1 MSACCQEPASPR
13 SSTPQP
19 HNSRSMR
26 IDFASLQLFV
36 TACRRGSITA
46 AAAAHHIAASAVS
59 RRLAEMEAASG
70 VTLLERSKR
79 GVAPTAAGQA
89 LLARAEDMLR
99 LADRID
105 GDLADFSTGVRGTVR
120 LAANTSAV
128 TQYLPDDL
136 AGFGQAHPDVRI
148 ELRELVSGDIVA
160 AVSDGLSDLGIA
172 ASHVPMPGLQS
183 RPYRQDELVAVV
195 PSAHPLAGRA
205 AVRMADMADIDFIA
219 LQGESSLRN
228 LLQAE
233 AARLGGS
240 LAIRVEMLSFDA
252 IRRMVAAGLGITV
265 LPRGAVDPYLDRLA
279 VTALAI
285 EEVWATRQLMLIARD
300 FTGLSPAARALSQT
314 LAG

>member
-1 MSACCQEPASPR
+1 
-13 SSTPQP
+13 
-19 HNSRSMR
+19 
-26 IDFASLQLFV
+26 
-36 TACRRGSITA
+36 
-46 AAAAHHIAASAVS
+46 
-59 RRLAEMEAASG
+59 
-70 VTLLERSKR
+70 
-79 GVAPTAAGQA
+79 
-89 LLARAEDMLR
+89 MLR

-205 AVRMADMADIDFIA
+205 AVRMADMADLDFIA

-285 EEVWATRQLMLIARD
+285 YEILATRQLMLIARD
-300 FTGLSPAARALSQT
+300 FTGLSPAARALSAATGRVSTGIIRSPTAT
-314 LAG
+314 LTLILNSFQDLLPVHEGVEGGPETSSG